1 VFAGVQESTMDWF
14 WAAVARPDQAVV
26 AAGVVARLAAATA
39 VGGLPVT
46 AATSLPVK
54 AACVFGLSVA
64 AWPAASGAA
73 VTAEP
78 TAIVRVVAG
87 EAVVGL
93 ALGMAVAAVL
103 AAAAWAGSVLGSVSG
118 LSWADDF
125 APEGDAQAAGVA
137 RLAWWLGL
145 MGFLAAGGHVA
156 LVAGLIDT
164 FHALPVGAVSAA
176 GGGFAPLLPLVAA
189 APATGLSLALLLAG
203 PALAAVLAFH
213 VAAAIAVRVGR
224 VDPGQGLLQSLASLV
239 LLAAVCVAADSWI
252 GGYAALVG
260 APVERC
266 LDVARP

>member
-1 VFAGVQESTMDWF
+1 MDWF
-14 WAAVARPDQAVV
+14 WEVVAGPGQAAV

-39 VGGLPVT
+39 VGAIPIMGS
-46 AATSLPVK
+46 TSLPVR
-54 AACVFGLSVA
+54 AACVLGLSVA
-64 AWPAASGAA
+64 AWPAASAAA
-73 VTAEP
+73 VATDPVA
-78 TAIVRVVAG
+78 VVGVVAG

-93 ALGMAVAAVL
+93 GLGLAVAAVL
-103 AAAAWAGSVLGSVSG
+103 ASAAWAGTLLGSVSG

-125 APEGDAQAAGVA
+125 GSEGDPAAAGIS

-164 FHALPVGAVSAA
+164 FRMLPVGAAASSAD
-176 GGGFAPLLPLVAA
+176 GLSTVLPIVAQ
-189 APATGLSLALLLAG
+189 APAAGLSLALLLAG

-213 VAAAIAVRVGR
+213 ATAAIAVRIGR
-224 VDPGQGLLQSLASLV
+224 IDPGQGLLQSLASLV
-239 LLAAVCVAADSWI
+239 LVAVVCLAADSWI